1 MFRELL
7 SATSAL
13 ALIAGLGSNALACS
27 PGGTITGPGAF
38 AAFMNSGT
46 LDCVTI
52 TNHAAVNGGVSNGS
66 TGVIGSP
73 ASPQP
78 GSLAIDSSTING
90 SVQNSGHIFASGGTP
105 VGINVTGGSV
115 ITNGIINNSTG
126 TIGVSNTTGHS
137 IGINVS
143 QSSFSGGITNNGV
156 ISVTSSAGS
165 AVGISVGG
173 SGGVGPAPINP
184 TSVTTPKTTTSTTT
198 GGVTGFSSKGRRHP

>member
-13 ALIAGLGSNALACS
+13 ALVVGLGGSARAACTAVTN
-27 PGGTITGPGAF
+27 PF
-38 AAFMNSGT
+38 QNFGT
-46 LDCVTI
+46 LDCVNVTNQTI
-52 TNHAAVNGGVSNGS
+52 NGSVSNGS
-66 TGVIGSP
+66 TGTIGSP
-73 ASPQP
+73 SSPQP
-78 GSLAIDSSTING
+78 GSLSISNSTING

-156 ISVTSSAGS
+156 ISVTNSSGS
-165 AVGISVGG
+165 ATGISIGG
-173 SGGVGPAPINP
+173 SGGAGPAP
-184 TSVTTPKTTTSTTT
+184 
-198 GGVTGFSSKGRRHP
+198 

>member
-13 ALIAGLGSNALACS
+13 ALVVGLSGHAWACS

-38 AAFMNSGT
+38 GAFTNSGT

-52 TNHAAVNGGVSNGS
+52 TNNATVSGGVSNGS

-73 ASPQP
+73 GSPQP
-78 GSLAIDSSTING
+78 GSLSINSSTING

-105 VGINVTGGSV
+105 AGINVTGGSV

-126 TIGVSNTTGHS
+126 TIGVSNTTGNS

-156 ISVTSSAGS
+156 ISVTNSSGG

-173 SGGVGPAPINP
+173 AGGVGPTPIKP
-184 TSVTTPKTTTSTTT
+184 SSVTTPTTTTTT
-198 GGVTGFSSKGRRHP
+198 GSVTTFSGRGKHHP